1 MKTMKTCKTGCGTM
15 KKYAAG
21 GSTTNKLNKP
31 KGFAKPTTGGSNTKN
46 GIYAIPNAGPT
57 GPNKTGTYD
66 YKKGGAIGKAK
77 FGASTPVKASCKKGE
92 IRSASG
98 GCVSER
104 PKFQAG
110 GAIKKM
116 QNGGKINYLPS
127 KAAYEKSLSYMG
139 GPDNPPVQLEPREIY
154 KAKMDQ
160 KKRSVVNKMYPTT
173 GIPKKGVGAKK
184 YAKGG
189 SSFGMLLVKA
199 GVDINPKPTAAD
211 RIAGAKMKK
220 GSLVKKQL
228 GGPATS
234 TNPNPTRAL
243 ENAAL
248 FIGGGLATALAA
260 RKQNQP
266 MTQKKK
272 EKVMAKQQKQA
283 MRKKK

>member
-1 MKTMKTCKTGCGTM
+1 M
-15 KKYAAG
+15 KKEDLLERLFHLKNGIVKKLYIMAKKCMKCG
-21 GSTTNKLNKP
+21 GSTTP
-31 KGFAKPTTGGSNTKN
+31 KM
-46 GIYAIPNAGPT
+46 
-57 GPNKTGTYD
+57 
-66 YKKGGAIGKAK
+66 KKGGMPTKVLGPAK
-77 FGASTPVKASCKKGE
+77 KPFAAGIPFFTGAGQTGPEYMKKG
-92 IRSASG
+92 G
-98 GCVSER
+98 TV
-104 PKFQAG
+104 
-110 GAIKKM
+110 KKM
-116 QNGGKINYLPS
+116 QKGGKVNYLPS

-189 SSFGMLLVKA
+189 SSFGMLSVKA
-199 GVDINPKPTAAD
+199 GVDKNPKPTAAD

-220 GSLVKKQL
+220 GGLVKKQL
-228 GGPATS
+228 GGPATPN
-234 TNPNPTRAL
+234 NPNPTRTL

-248 FIGGGLATALAA
+248 FVGGGLATALAA

-272 EKVMAKQQKQA
+272 EKVLAKQQKQA

>member
-77 FGASTPVKASCKKGE
+77 FGTSTPVKASCKKGE
-92 IRSASG
+92 VRSASG

-110 GAIKKM
+110 GSIKKM

-127 KAAYEKSLSYMG
+127 KAAYEKSISDMG

-173 GIPKKGVGAKK
+173 GIPKKGVGAK
-184 YAKGG
+184 
-189 SSFGMLLVKA
+189 
-199 GVDINPKPTAAD
+199 
-211 RIAGAKMKK
+211 MKK
-220 GSLVKKQL
+220 GGLVKKQL
-228 GGPATS
+228 GGPATPN
-234 TNPNPTRAL
+234 NPNPTRTL

-248 FIGGGLATALAA
+248 FVGGGLATALAA